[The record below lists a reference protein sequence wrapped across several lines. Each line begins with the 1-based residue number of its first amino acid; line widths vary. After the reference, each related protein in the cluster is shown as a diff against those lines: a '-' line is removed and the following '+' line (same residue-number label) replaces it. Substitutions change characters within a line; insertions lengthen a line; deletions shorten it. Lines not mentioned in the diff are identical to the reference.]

1 MKGKRNKVMRI
12 AIVDDERPA
21 REGLRYE
28 IEDLRSDVD
37 IIFADSGMAAVQ
49 LLSDKT
55 VDLLFLDVN
64 LGDANGTA
72 LVPTLHK
79 LQHDMMICFVTA
91 YSDYAIKAF
100 ELGVDDYIMKPFD
113 NKRIEKVIQKA
124 EEKSAIN
131 RIIKKVDEGKAK
143 IENEDEYIV
152 KKLPIHGK
160 DRTIYVDIDEII
172 YIETYERGCNI
183 YTATNMY
190 FDMDNIGMM
199 EKKLPEL
206 FRVHKSY
213 MVNPSKVK
221 EIFPWSKNSYCIKV
235 DGYPN
240 ENLPIG
246 RDKIKALRDIL
257 DR

>member
-64 LGDANGTA
+64 LGDANSTT
-72 LVPTLHK
+72 LVSTFHK

-131 RIIKKVDEGKAK
+131 RIIKKVYEGKAK
-143 IENEDEYIV
+143 IENEDEVTGEFVEIEE
-152 KKLPIHGK
+152 
-160 DRTIYVDIDEII
+160 DE
-172 YIETYERGCNI
+172 
-183 YTATNMY
+183 
-190 FDMDNIGMM
+190 
-199 EKKLPEL
+199 EKGE
-206 FRVHKSY
+206 
-213 MVNPSKVK
+213 
-221 EIFPWSKNSYCIKV
+221 
-235 DGYPN
+235 
-240 ENLPIG
+240 
-246 RDKIKALRDIL
+246 
-257 DR
+257 